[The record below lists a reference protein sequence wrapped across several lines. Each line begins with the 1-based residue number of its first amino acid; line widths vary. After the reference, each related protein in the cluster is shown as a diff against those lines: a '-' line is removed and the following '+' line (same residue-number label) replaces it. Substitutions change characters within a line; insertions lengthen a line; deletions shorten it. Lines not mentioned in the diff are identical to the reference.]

1 MSGTRHSSTHFEV
14 SLPPDGVAAYL
25 TNPRNL
31 VRSNREGEI
40 VERSD
45 GPLAEGSWY
54 VLAFGPLRTRIEYA
68 AVDLPRRIVVT
79 VQTTNA
85 TSSGVRSTQEW
96 VLAPLP
102 NGRGTR
108 VEINSEGSGGCLPGV
123 LRRGARRDYV
133 QHLRAAIEASG
144 R

>member
-1 MSGTRHSSTHFEV
+1 MSGTRHSSTRFEV
-14 SLPPDGVAAYL
+14 SLPPDRVAAYL

-40 VERSD
+40 VERSE

-79 VQTTNA
+79 VQTTGA

-96 VLAPLP
+96 VLEPLP

-108 VEINSEGSGGCLPGV
+108 VEINSEGSGGCLPGI

-133 QHLRAAIEASG
+133 EHLRDAIEASG